1 MKNRKMVRLDDG
13 TKVYD
18 FIDKD
23 GNIFAKVHIRPS
35 DISFLNRKEAANEK
49 LTQIGYQL
57 EAANQ
62 AETDEK
68 FNQMFHDAEK
78 DVIDL
83 LSWLFDTTDMTEVF
97 KTYGPFSTDPNGKP
111 FCLMVVEELSKVF
124 EEAIAEE
131 KRLMN
136 DRVENQPDTI
146 NENRKDEE

>member
-35 DISFLNRKEAANEK
+35 DISFLDRKEAANEK
-49 LTQIGYQL
+49 LTQIGHQL
-57 EAANQ
+57 ETADQ
-62 AETDEK
+62 AETDEQ
-68 FNQMFHDAEK
+68 FNQLFHGAEK
-78 DVIDL
+78 AVVDL
-83 LSWLFDTTDMTEVF
+83 LNWLFDTTDMVEVF
-97 KTYGPFSTDPNGKP
+97 KVYGPFSLDPNGKP
-111 FCLMVVEELSKVF
+111 FCMMVVEEMSKVF

>member
-49 LTQIGYQL
+49 LTQIGHQL
-57 EAANQ
+57 EAADQ
-62 AETDEK
+62 VTDLEQRM
-68 FNQMFHDAEK
+68 QMFHDAEK
-78 DVIDL
+78 AVVDL
-83 LSWLFDTTDMTEVF
+83 LNWLFDTADMTEVF
-97 KTYGPFSTDPNGKP
+97 KAYGPLAVHPSGRF
-111 FCLMVVEELSKVF
+111 FCTMVVEELSKVF